1 MKPGEMRTA
10 DKDGVDFR
18 ETGDTTR
25 DASMKTIYNSLVSDA
40 TAPAELVF
48 KRAKAIEAGVLET
61 FGDSNGLPDKAYR
74 DRMRTL
80 CFNLKDKK
88 NPDLRRAV
96 IEGDIDAAKLVTMS
110 QQVR

>member
-1 MKPGEMRTA
+1 
-10 DKDGVDFR
+10 
-18 ETGDTTR
+18 
-25 DASMKTIYNSLVSDA
+25 MKTIYNSLVSDA

-48 KRAKAIEAGVLET
+48 QRAKAIEAGVLET

-110 QQVR
+110 QQVRFASPDPPCPPAIDAAAGYDAVSETS